1 MGKAGEDAMR
11 EGIKLAKKLQ
21 QCIIQCVVRATYTA
35 GGFLVGSG
43 ISSHS

>member
-21 QCIIQCVVRATYTA
+21 QCIIQCAALAPRPAC
-35 GGFLVGSG
+35 GFLRRSTHAT
-43 ISSHS
+43 SR

>member
-21 QCIIQCVVRATYTA
+21 QCIIQCAFVGLAQLAA
-35 GGFLVGSG
+35 G
-43 ISSHS
+43 SHIMS

>member
-21 QCIIQCVVRATYTA
+21 QCIVQCATHSDDC
-35 GGFLVGSG
+35 GSVP
-43 ISSHS
+43 